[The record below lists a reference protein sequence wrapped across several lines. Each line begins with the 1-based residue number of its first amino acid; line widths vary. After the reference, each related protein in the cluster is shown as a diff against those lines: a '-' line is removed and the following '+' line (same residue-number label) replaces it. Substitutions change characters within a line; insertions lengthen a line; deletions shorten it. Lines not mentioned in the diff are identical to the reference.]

1 MKYIEYRDI
10 QDTGNWGIQGTAKD
24 ICTRYRELRKT
35 WQRKQRDTGIQGT
48 EGYCL
53 WNMIQGTRDIFRI
66 QGYSAI
72 NDTEL
77 QDTSYRIQ
85 ETEQGYWNKRD
96 RQYSF
101 MQPYSLYNI
110 NYLNLINN
118 YFSLCVMFIVCQLEE
133 LVLESQVLELMNFS
147 VLNWQNFGNQMLS
160 KTLCF

>member
-1 MKYIEYRDI
+1 
-10 QDTGNWGIQGTAKD
+10 
-24 ICTRYRELRKT
+24 
-35 WQRKQRDTGIQGT
+35 
-48 EGYCL
+48 
-53 WNMIQGTRDIFRI
+53 MIQGTRDIFRI

-85 ETEQGYWNKRD
+85 DTEQGYWDKRD

-147 VLNWQNFGNQMLS
+147 VLNWQNFGNQTLS
-160 KTLCF
+160 KTKTLCFSYRVSQETLKLIYNFFSSLFNAALSRESNCSGIPWFKQLTLLVAGF

>member
-1 MKYIEYRDI
+1 
-10 QDTGNWGIQGTAKD
+10 
-24 ICTRYRELRKT
+24 
-35 WQRKQRDTGIQGT
+35 
-48 EGYCL
+48 
-53 WNMIQGTRDIFRI
+53 MIQGTRDIFRI

-85 ETEQGYWNKRD
+85 DTEQGYWDKRD

-118 YFSLCVMFIVCQLEE
+118 YFTLSVMFIVCWLEE
-133 LVLESQVLELMNFS
+133 LVLVSQVLELMNFS
-147 VLNWQNFGNQMLS
+147 VLNWQNFGNQKLS
-160 KTLCF
+160 KTLCFSYRVSQETSKLIDDFLSWLFNAALSRESNCSGIPWFKQLTLLVAGF